1 MPYLA
6 EYHGRLSGFTSWWA
20 WECDGVDSGSGDS
33 GFLTCDCGAAAGARA
48 VEAIAEAEAEEEAEA
63 GGGVGWARETD
74 IEDADNGSKDAKDCI
89 RGAGREAAGAGTG
102 AGAGGGAGAGTTE
115 ACVVVVLLDDSPV
128 LLALARTGIG
138 GGDSLLLL
146 LICIGGAGAF
156 LRPSLIRSESI
167 SSDWSIDTLCDRS
180 LRCRSF
186 PFTRTGTSFCVP
198 LDRIL
203 SSYTVQPPPP

>member
-1 MPYLA
+1 
-6 EYHGRLSGFTSWWA
+6 
-20 WECDGVDSGSGDS
+20 
-33 GFLTCDCGAAAGARA
+33 LTCDCGTAAGARA
-48 VEAIAEAEAEEEAEA
+48 VEAVAEAEAEVEA
-63 GGGVGWARETD
+63 GGGVGCARETD
-74 IEDADNGSKDAKDCI
+74 IEDDDNGSKDAKDCI
-89 RGAGREAAGAGTG
+89 RGAGRDTCVDDESCDRAG
-102 AGAGGGAGAGTTE
+102 AGAGWGAGAVTTE

-180 LRCRSF
+180 LRCRNF
-186 PFTRTGTSFCVP
+186 PFTNTGTSFCVP

>member
-1 MPYLA
+1 
-6 EYHGRLSGFTSWWA
+6 
-20 WECDGVDSGSGDS
+20 
-33 GFLTCDCGAAAGARA
+33 LTCDWGTAGARA
-48 VEAIAEAEAEEEAEA
+48 VEAAAEAEAEVEAEA

-74 IEDADNGSKDAKDCI
+74 IEDVDNGSKDAKDCI
-89 RGAGREAAGAGTG
+89 RGGGREAGVDDDSCDRAVAGA
-102 AGAGGGAGAGTTE
+102 AAGGAGAGTTE
-115 ACVVVVLLDDSPV
+115 ACVPCVVVVLLDDSPV
-128 LLALARTGIG
+128 LLALARTGMG

-180 LRCRSF
+180 LRCRNF